1 MFEKLKFLIVDHFF
15 APRDSFE
22 PCGMFTSNHILS
34 AILCIVSVFIVF
46 WIFQIKNVKIN
57 KTKVIRSLAF
67 IITILECIKI
77 AHSFYYGYLYLDS
90 WFPLSYCGLFIYALW
105 IVGYG
110 KSSIKRAGEI
120 FIAYGCPVAGVLFLI
135 FPTTSLMSFPIWH
148 YLSLYSLLF
157 HTLMIFCGM
166 ILLCSEPK
174 LNKFTYLHYI
184 VFITVFSIVAITLN
198 CIYGCNLMNL
208 REPYN
213 IPIGFL
219 QNLYANSKI
228 GFTLFAYFIF
238 AIIPFVSNLLFLKK
252 RKTFCISTTLN

>member
-1 MFEKLKFLIVDHFF
+1 MFERIKNLFVDSFF

-22 PCGMFTSNHILS
+22 PCGMFTPSHILS
-34 AILCIVSVFIVF
+34 AILCVLSVFIVF
-46 WIFQIKNVKIN
+46 WIIRIKNVKIN
-57 KTKVIRSLAF
+57 KTKVIRSLAL

-77 AHSFYYGYLYLDS
+77 AHSFCYGYYYLDS

-110 KSSIKRAGEI
+110 KSSIRRAGEV

-157 HTLMIFCGM
+157 HTLMIFCGIM
-166 ILLCSEPK
+166 MLYSEPK
-174 LNKFTYLHYI
+174 LNKSSYIHYI
-184 VFITVFSIVAITLN
+184 IFITVFSIIAITLN
-198 CIYGCNLMNL
+198 SIYGSNLMNL

-213 IPIGFL
+213 IPIQFL
-219 QNLYANSKI
+219 QTLYENSKI

-252 RKTFCISTTLN
+252 RKTF